1 MLLDFAIHNFSRINT
16 TLMLLLE
23 CTYSYLITRANFSI
37 GQFWHTKR
45 RLLTDLKDMFFE
57 NGGFREINKYFLS
70 IIM

>member
-1 MLLDFAIHNFSRINT
+1 MVLDFAFHNFSRINT

-37 GQFWHTKR
+37 EQFWHAKR

-57 NGGFREINKYFLS
+57 NGSFREINKYFLS
-70 IIM
+70 III